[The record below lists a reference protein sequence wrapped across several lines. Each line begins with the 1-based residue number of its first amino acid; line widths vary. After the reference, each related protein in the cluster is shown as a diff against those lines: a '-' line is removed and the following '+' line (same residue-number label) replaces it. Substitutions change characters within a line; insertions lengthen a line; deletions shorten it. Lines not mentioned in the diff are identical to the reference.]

1 MASQLGFTFVCVYSS
16 TSESW
21 EEEGGVGFEEIVKA
35 HELHPQKLT
44 ILEPAEKYAG
54 NYEWTVPI
62 RVSQ

>member
-1 MASQLGFTFVCVYSS
+1 MYSS

-44 ILEPAEKYAG
+44 ILEPAERYAG

-62 RVSQ
+62 CVSQ